1 MRISEKWLRE
11 WINPPVDAAELA
23 EQLTSMGLEVDE
35 VASLTPSMSD
45 TVVARIE
52 NVKPHPDADR
62 LRICEVDNG
71 TAELLQ
77 IVCGAPNV
85 RRQMVTVLANVGSTM
100 PDGSKLKKA
109 KLRGVESFGMLCS
122 AAELGLSDQNDGLI
136 ELPDSAPVGEDL
148 LSYLELNDNV
158 LEIELTPNR
167 GDCLSVRGIARDLSA
182 RNDMPLQLHE
192 ITEVPAVHQDLQN
205 VDLQASSAC
214 VRYVGRV
221 FNHVD
226 TTQATPIWMTE
237 RLRRSGVRSINPA
250 VDITNYVMLEIGQPM
265 HAFDLDKLQGS
276 INVRLSVEGEK
287 LELLDGRE
295 VTLDG
300 DTTVIADDSGAIGI
314 AGIMGGATTA
324 VDENTTR
331 VFMESALFL
340 PERIA
345 GKPRHY
351 SSHTESSHRFE
362 RGVDPKLQRE
372 AMEYATGLM
381 VNLTGGKPGQ
391 VRDWQDKH
399 RMPGGKPVLLRR
411 ARLNSLLGVEVPD
424 RKCEQIFTSLGI
436 SCAKEPAGWTL
447 NPPSYRY
454 DLRIEEDFVEEI
466 GRVYGF
472 DNIPRTSPSHNP
484 VFRPVPEN
492 RVKPI
497 AIKQLLANR
506 GFQEVVTYS
515 FVEEQQQ
522 SILRNDLI
530 PLALANPISSDMSV
544 MRTTLLGGL
553 LNVMRHNQSRQW
565 HSMKLF
571 ETGLRFLPTN
581 ATQAEDLDQYLDA
594 SHGDDLQIDQTIQQQ
609 QILAGLVVGEA
620 MPENWNA
627 NSGELDF
634 FDLKADLD
642 ALFGL
647 ANANA
652 IQYTHTDLDTLH
664 PGQSAGLLSNGV
676 LVGYIG
682 RLNPE
687 VLRALDLSQSPVVF
701 ELSLAALTE
710 AKVPQLEPVSRFPSV
725 RRDIALLVDESVTN
739 QAIIDCVEQHGPDF
753 LRSVRT
759 FDVYQGD
766 KVEKGKK
773 SIALGLI
780 MQANSRTL
788 EESEVEKAMS
798 TIVASASRELGAVL
812 RV

>member
-1 MRISEKWLRE
+1 MKISEKWLRE
-11 WINPPVDAAELA
+11 WINPPVEAAELA
-23 EQLTSMGLEVDE
+23 EQLTSMGLEVDT
-35 VASLTPSMSD
+35 VSSLAPAMSD
-45 TVVARIE
+45 TVIARVE

-71 TAELLQ
+71 TAELVQ

-85 RRQMVTVLANVGSTM
+85 RRQMVTVLANVGSSM

-122 AAELGLSDQNDGLI
+122 SAELGLSEQSDGLI
-136 ELPDSAPVGEDL
+136 ELPDSAPVGDDL
-148 LSYLELNDNV
+148 MSYLELDDRV
-158 LEIELTPNR
+158 FEIELTPNR

-182 RNDMPLQLHE
+182 RNNMPLQLHE
-192 ITEVPAVHQDLQN
+192 ITEIPAAHQDVQN
-205 VDLQASSAC
+205 VNLAPSSAC
-214 VRYVGRV
+214 VRYAGRV
-221 FNHVD
+221 FNNVD
-226 TTQATPIWMTE
+226 VSGATPIWMTE

-265 HAFDLDKLQGS
+265 HAFDLDKLQGA
-276 INVRLSVEGEK
+276 IQVRVSVEGEK
-287 LELLDGRE
+287 VELLDGRE

-331 VFMESALFL
+331 VFLESALFL

-362 RGVDPKLQRE
+362 RGVDPELQRE
-372 AMEYATGLM
+372 AIEYATGLM

-391 VRDWQDKH
+391 VRDWQDKP
-399 RMPGGKPVLLRR
+399 RLPGGEPVLLRK
-411 ARLNSLLGVEVPD
+411 ARLASLLGVVVPD
-424 RKCEQIFTSLGI
+424 KKCEQIFGSLGI
-436 SCAKEPAGWTL
+436 DCQKDPAGWAL
-447 NPPSYRY
+447 SPPSYRY

-472 DNIPRTSPSHNP
+472 DNIPRTSPGHNP
-484 VFRPVPEN
+484 VFSPVPEN

-522 SILRNDLI
+522 TALRSDLI
-530 PLALANPISSDMSV
+530 PLALANPISADMSV

-565 HSMKLF
+565 PSMKLF

-581 ATQAEDLDQYLDA
+581 ERAVDELDQYLDA
-594 SHGDDLQIDQTIQQQ
+594 SHGNDLQIDQTIQQQ
-609 QILAGLVVGEA
+609 QMLAGIVVGYA
-620 MPENWNA
+620 SPENWNTDA
-627 NSGELDF
+627 NEFDF

-642 ALFGL
+642 TLFEL
-647 ANANA
+647 ANGNTLH
-652 IQYTHTDLDTLH
+652 YTPTDLKTLH
-664 PGQSAGLLSNGV
+664 PGQSAGLMCNGV
-676 LVGYIG
+676 LVGYMG

-687 VLRALDLSQSPVVF
+687 VQKTLDLSQSPVVF
-701 ELSLAALTE
+701 EVSLAALFT

-739 QAIIDCVEQHGPDF
+739 QAIIDCVQKHGPDF

-759 FDVYQGD
+759 FDVYVGE
-766 KVEKGKK
+766 KIEKGKK

-780 MQANSRTL
+780 MQTGSRTL
-788 EESEVEKAMS
+788 EEAEVEKVMS
-798 TIVASASRELGAVL
+798 TIVTSASRELGAVL